1 MNYLKLQQDLL
12 KSALNRDL
20 KDKRFDGFFL
30 KRENDVLVGFDNTA
44 FFSIPYDKLYI
55 DLEKVFYARELQSIE
70 KLLTLIEKDTVPLT
84 YTGND
89 KEVAFGKRKKG
100 HLLQLQDSHGYD
112 VFINKSLL
120 KYYDFD
126 SLTLYGNGAY
136 HPAVIYEDG
145 LFVGVACPTR
155 VN

>member
-12 KSALNRDL
+12 KSAFNRDV

-30 KRENDVLVGFDNTA
+30 KRENDILVGFDNTA

-55 DLEKVFYARELQSIE
+55 DLEKVFNARELQSLE
-70 KLLTLIEKDTVPLT
+70 RLLKQIEKDTKLLT

-89 KEVAFGKRKKG
+89 KEVTLGKRKKG
-100 HLLQLQDSHGYD
+100 HLLQFQNSHGDD

-126 SLTLYGNGAY
+126 SLVLYGNGAY
-136 HPAVIYEDG
+136 HPVVIYEDG
-145 LFVGVACPTR
+145 LFVGVACATR
-155 VN
+155 VK